1 MTEKMS
7 TTTPDIERENAEKL
21 AELFPSVVIEVAGE
35 DGIVHAAIDADALR
49 ELVGDVA
56 EGQRER
62 YQFTW
67 PGKRQAK
74 AEAYTPIDQTMR
86 PEPGRS
92 VGWDTTGNLYIK
104 GDNLDA
110 LKLLRSTYAGKVK
123 LIYIDPSYN
132 TGHDLLYDD
141 DFART
146 RADYDE
152 EGGRLVENTTSNGR
166 LHSDWR
172 SMIYPRLLLLRDLLS
187 SDGAIFSSIDDNESA
202 NLRKICDEV
211 FGAGCFVASLPRV
224 TKRSGKD
231 HGTTVAKNHDYVYV
245 YAKNI
250 NFLHLKGIGVD
261 DGSYPLVD
269 DYVNERSRDCGG
281 NLGPRR
287 DREED
292 HMHGQ
297 ERRRLATGTLV
308 KFDHSYADT
317 IAELGYPT
325 RSAPR
330 AWWNEYKRTG
340 EVPAS
345 RFATNPRH
353 AAEMRRRAVEHY
365 LEHGKSLARTT
376 GALGYP
382 KSREK
387 LCEWVDELAPGRR
400 RHRGPRPRREAI
412 SLERKVRAVAEPG
425 ARDGS
430 AAEIAERHGVPGT
443 APYLWRR
450 EMMGDSGGEPERK
463 GEPAGRGSDDPPDGA
478 EVSRDM
484 LREAKT
490 QPGRARPGPD
500 VRQATLEIARKDPG
514 ADPELPADAEK
525 AATATAP
532 GDKYKLCEILPAVG
546 MAKSSHGCARGARP
560 GGEAEGHAAA
570 GRPWRGRPGPVAA
583 PTATGAS
590 QRGPTQAASR
600 EGASASGPPTASWER
615 RAWSR
620 GWRGEGGATAP
631 MGAGSPRRPL
641 TCFATSG
648 GGTTSGPTPPTRS
661 G

>member
-141 DFART
+141 FART

-166 LHSDWR
+166 LHSDWC

-231 HGTTVAKNHDYVYV
+231 YGTTVAKNHDYVYV

-287 DREED
+287 DWEED

-297 ERRRLATGTLV
+297 ERRRLATGTLTEL
-308 KFDHSYADT
+308 DHSYAGA
-317 IAELGYPT
+317 IVELGYPT

-330 AWWNEYKRTG
+330 TWRDDSGGAAPAPPRPVARGDEEAVRPGPARRRVGGT
-340 EVPAS
+340 PAS
-345 RFATNPRH
+345 PWRRAGAPARGSPRFPRPRPGRRARGRTRPPFDPASSH
-353 AAEMRRRAVEHY
+353 MARDRRRRRVSGCRVA
-365 LEHGKSLARTT
+365 G
-376 GALGYP
+376 
-382 KSREK
+382 
-387 LCEWVDELAPGRR
+387 PGRR
-400 RHRGPRPRREAI
+400 REVAGAPRAPSGAPAPGGGRARSAPAPLALPALRPPEPVSRPSRPHR
-412 SLERKVRAVAEPG
+412 
-425 ARDGS
+425 
-430 AAEIAERHGVPGT
+430 PGT
-443 APYLWRR
+443 W
-450 EMMGDSGGEPERK
+450 
-463 GEPAGRGSDDPPDGA
+463 PAGRGGRPSPPDLPA
-478 EVSRDM
+478 PRVAHRAPLPRSPF
-484 LREAKT
+484 
-490 QPGRARPGPD
+490 PGTMARHGRRCVTCD
-500 VRQATLEIARKDPG
+500 YEATL
-514 ADPELPADAEK
+514 
-525 AATATAP
+525 
-532 GDKYKLCEILPAVG
+532 
-546 MAKSSHGCARGARP
+546 
-560 GGEAEGHAAA
+560 
-570 GRPWRGRPGPVAA
+570 
-583 PTATGAS
+583 
-590 QRGPTQAASR
+590 
-600 EGASASGPPTASWER
+600 
-615 RAWSR
+615 
-620 GWRGEGGATAP
+620 
-631 MGAGSPRRPL
+631 GSIPINP
-641 TCFATSG
+641 
-648 GGTTSGPTPPTRS
+648 
-661 G
+661 

>member
-92 VGWDTTGNLYIK
+92 VGWDTTDNLYIK

-287 DREED
+287 DWEED

-297 ERRRLATGTLV
+297 ERRRLATGTLTEL
-308 KFDHSYADT
+308 DHSYAGA
-317 IAELGYPT
+317 IVELGYPT

-330 AWWNEYKRTG
+330 TWRDDSGGAA
-340 EVPAS
+340 PAPA
-345 RFATNPRH
+345 RGAPVRREHRPR
-353 AAEMRRRAVEHY
+353 V
-365 LEHGKSLARTT
+365 
-376 GALGYP
+376 
-382 KSREK
+382 
-387 LCEWVDELAPGRR
+387 
-400 RHRGPRPRREAI
+400 RGPRPPAPPRPVARGDEEAVRPGPAPARRRVGGTPASPWRRAGAPARGSPRFPRPRPGRRARGRTRPPSI
-412 SLERKVRAVAEPG
+412 PPAATWHGTGGAGASRGAAWPVPAVAERWRG
-425 ARDGS
+425 HLARRQARLRP
-430 AAEIAERHGVPGT
+430 AAGGHVAHPHLSHSQPSGHLNPVSRPSRPHRPGT
-443 APYLWRR
+443 W
-450 EMMGDSGGEPERK
+450 
-463 GEPAGRGSDDPPDGA
+463 PAGRGGRPSPPDLPA
-478 EVSRDM
+478 PRVAHRAPLPRSPF
-484 LREAKT
+484 
-490 QPGRARPGPD
+490 PGTMARHGRRCVTCD
-500 VRQATLEIARKDPG
+500 YEATL
-514 ADPELPADAEK
+514 
-525 AATATAP
+525 
-532 GDKYKLCEILPAVG
+532 
-546 MAKSSHGCARGARP
+546 
-560 GGEAEGHAAA
+560 
-570 GRPWRGRPGPVAA
+570 
-583 PTATGAS
+583 
-590 QRGPTQAASR
+590 
-600 EGASASGPPTASWER
+600 
-615 RAWSR
+615 
-620 GWRGEGGATAP
+620 
-631 MGAGSPRRPL
+631 GSIPINP
-641 TCFATSG
+641 
-648 GGTTSGPTPPTRS
+648 
-661 G
+661 

>member
-7 TTTPDIERENAEKL
+7 TTTPDIARENAEKL

-35 DGIVHAAIDADALR
+35 DGIVHAAIDTDALR

-62 YQFTW
+62 YRFTW

-74 AEAYTPIDQTMR
+74 VEAYTPIDQTMR

-123 LIYIDPSYN
+123 LIYIDSSYN

-172 SMIYPRLLLLRDLLS
+172 SMIYPRLLLVRDLLS

-231 HGTTVAKNHDYVYV
+231 YGTTVAKNHDYVYV

-261 DGSYPLVD
+261 DGSHPLVD

-287 DREED
+287 DWEED

-297 ERRRLATGTLV
+297 ERRRLATGTLTEL
-308 KFDHSYADT
+308 DHSYAGA
-317 IAELGYPT
+317 IVELGYPT

-330 AWWNEYKRTG
+330 TW
-340 EVPAS
+340 
-345 RFATNPRH
+345 
-353 AAEMRRRAVEHY
+353 
-365 LEHGKSLARTT
+365 
-376 GALGYP
+376 
-382 KSREK
+382 
-387 LCEWVDELAPGRR
+387 
-400 RHRGPRPRREAI
+400 
-412 SLERKVRAVAEPG
+412 
-425 ARDGS
+425 RD
-430 AAEIAERHGVPGT
+430 
-443 APYLWRR
+443 
-450 EMMGDSGGEPERK
+450 DSGGAAPEARPSAASIGRVSVDRARPRLLVLSRAATRK
-463 GEPAGRGSDDPPDGA
+463 PSAPPPPPPDGA
-478 EVSRDM
+478 SEAPRPRHGAARAPRHEGRHVFRDPD
-484 LREAKT
+484 LGGE
-490 QPGRARPGPD
+490 PGGGRAPLRSRQQPHGTGPAA
-500 VRQATLEIARKDPG
+500 QARLGVP
-514 ADPELPADAEK
+514 
-525 AATATAP
+525 
-532 GDKYKLCEILPAVG
+532 
-546 MAKSSHGCARGARP
+546 
-560 GGEAEGHAAA
+560 
-570 GRPWRGRPGPVAA
+570 RGR
-583 PTATGAS
+583 
-590 QRGPTQAASR
+590 SR
-600 EGASASGPPTASWER
+600 S
-615 RAWSR
+615 
-620 GWRGEGGATAP
+620 
-631 MGAGSPRRPL
+631 SPRG
-641 TCFATSG
+641 G
-648 GGTTSGPTPPTRS
+648 GGTSRAVRRACARRRAGT
-661 G
+661 

>member
-146 RADYDE
+146 RVDYDE

-231 HGTTVAKNHDYVYV
+231 YGTTVAKNHDYIYV

-287 DREED
+287 DWEED

-297 ERRRLATGTLV
+297 ERRRLAIGTLTEL
-308 KFDHSYADT
+308 DHSYAGA
-317 IAELGYPT
+317 IVELGYPT

-330 AWWNEYKRTG
+330 TWRDESGGAAPEAR
-340 EVPAS
+340 PSAAS
-345 RFATNPRH
+345 IGRVSVD
-353 AAEMRRRAVEHY
+353 RA
-365 LEHGKSLARTT
+365 
-376 GALGYP
+376 
-382 KSREK
+382 
-387 LCEWVDELAPGRR
+387 
-400 RHRGPRPRREAI
+400 RPRLLVLSRAAM
-412 SLERKVRAVAEPG
+412 RKP
-425 ARDGS
+425 S
-430 AAEIAERHGVPGT
+430 AP
-443 APYLWRR
+443 P
-450 EMMGDSGGEPERK
+450 
-463 GEPAGRGSDDPPDGA
+463 PPDGA
-478 EVSRDM
+478 SEAPRPRHGAARAPRHEGRHVFRDPD
-484 LREAKT
+484 LGGE
-490 QPGRARPGPD
+490 PGGGRAPLRSRQQPHGTGPAA
-500 VRQATLEIARKDPG
+500 QARLGVP
-514 ADPELPADAEK
+514 
-525 AATATAP
+525 
-532 GDKYKLCEILPAVG
+532 
-546 MAKSSHGCARGARP
+546 
-560 GGEAEGHAAA
+560 
-570 GRPWRGRPGPVAA
+570 RGR
-583 PTATGAS
+583 
-590 QRGPTQAASR
+590 SR
-600 EGASASGPPTASWER
+600 P
-615 RAWSR
+615 
-620 GWRGEGGATAP
+620 
-631 MGAGSPRRPL
+631 SPRG
-641 TCFATSG
+641 G
-648 GGTTSGPTPPTRS
+648 GGTSRAVRRACARRRAGT
-661 G
+661 

>member
-7 TTTPDIERENAEKL
+7 TTTPDIARENAEKL

-123 LIYIDPSYN
+123 LINIDPSYN

-287 DREED
+287 DWEED

-297 ERRRLATGTLV
+297 ERRRLAIETFEASGGTYGHGRITARADAGSEPGGRVGEWTAHGIMGEEGLV
-308 KFDHSYADT
+308 
-317 IAELGYPT
+317 
-325 RSAPR
+325 
-330 AWWNEYKRTG
+330 
-340 EVPAS
+340 
-345 RFATNPRH
+345 
-353 AAEMRRRAVEHY
+353 
-365 LEHGKSLARTT
+365 ARVAR
-376 GALGYP
+376 G
-382 KSREK
+382 
-387 LCEWVDELAPGRR
+387 GRR
-400 RHRGPRPRREAI
+400 H
-412 SLERKVRAVAEPG
+412 
-425 ARDGS
+425 GS
-430 AAEIAERHGVPGT
+430 YGGGVP
-443 APYLWRR
+443 
-450 EMMGDSGGEPERK
+450 
-463 GEPAGRGSDDPPDGA
+463 
-478 EVSRDM
+478 
-484 LREAKT
+484 
-490 QPGRARPGPD
+490 Q
-500 VRQATLEIARKDPG
+500 
-514 ADPELPADAEK
+514 
-525 AATATAP
+525 
-532 GDKYKLCEILPAVG
+532 C
-546 MAKSSHGCARGARP
+546 H
-560 GGEAEGHAAA
+560 
-570 GRPWRGRPGPVAA
+570 
-583 PTATGAS
+583 
-590 QRGPTQAASR
+590 
-600 EGASASGPPTASWER
+600 
-615 RAWSR
+615 
-620 GWRGEGGATAP
+620 
-631 MGAGSPRRPL
+631 
-641 TCFATSG
+641 
-648 GGTTSGPTPPTRS
+648 
-661 G
+661 

>member
-7 TTTPDIERENAEKL
+7 TTTPDIARENAEKL

-231 HGTTVAKNHDYVYV
+231 YGTTVSKNHDYVYF

-281 NLGPRR
+281 NLGSRR
-287 DREED
+287 NWEED

-297 ERRRLATGTLV
+297 ERRRLATGTLTEL
-308 KFDHSYADT
+308 DHSYAGA
-317 IAELGYPT
+317 IVELGYPT

-330 AWWNEYKRTG
+330 TW
-340 EVPAS
+340 
-345 RFATNPRH
+345 
-353 AAEMRRRAVEHY
+353 
-365 LEHGKSLARTT
+365 
-376 GALGYP
+376 
-382 KSREK
+382 
-387 LCEWVDELAPGRR
+387 
-400 RHRGPRPRREAI
+400 
-412 SLERKVRAVAEPG
+412 
-425 ARDGS
+425 RD
-430 AAEIAERHGVPGT
+430 
-443 APYLWRR
+443 
-450 EMMGDSGGEPERK
+450 DSGGAAPE
-463 GEPAGRGSDDPPDGA
+463 
-478 EVSRDM
+478 
-484 LREAKT
+484 
-490 QPGRARPGPD
+490 ARPSAASIGRVPRTAPARAPSSCR
-500 VRQATLEIARKDPG
+500 VRRGRSRPPRPYPTARRRCSGLAMAPRRRPGMRVAAFLETRTGTASSRANTLP
-514 ADPELPADAEK
+514 PTSP
-525 AATATAP
+525 AATWHGAGGAGAP
-532 GDKYKLCEILPAVG
+532 R
-546 MAKSSHGCARGARP
+546 S
-560 GGEAEGHAAA
+560 AAWPS
-570 GRPWRGRPGPVAA
+570 RS
-583 PTATGAS
+583 S
-590 QRGPTQAASR
+590 QRGDRGCS
-600 EGASASGPPTASWER
+600 ER
-615 RAWSR
+615 R
-620 GWRGEGGATAP
+620 
-631 MGAGSPRRPL
+631 
-641 TCFATSG
+641 TSARCAQRDD
-648 GGTTSGPTPPTRS
+648 SVHKP
-661 G
+661 